1 MIALQ
6 DRDETLFYRTVVDHI
21 EELMSVSY
29 AHRRARLAEKYGHI
43 FRRPRGVFL
52 SIRDAGRIAPFYE
65 IGPSKTF
72 ARLL

>member
-29 AHRRARLAEKYGHI
+29 AHRRARLAEKY
-43 FRRPRGVFL
+43 PRGVFL